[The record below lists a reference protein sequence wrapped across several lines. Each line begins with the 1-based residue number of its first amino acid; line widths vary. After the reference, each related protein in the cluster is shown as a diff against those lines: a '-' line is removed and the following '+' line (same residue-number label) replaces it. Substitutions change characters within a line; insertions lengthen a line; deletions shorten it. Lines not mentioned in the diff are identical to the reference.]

1 METIPDNLV
10 KFFEDNPR
18 PALAFSGGVD
28 STYLM
33 YVCRRLEVN
42 MIPVF
47 YTGGFQTVAQLVNVE
62 NLCKYYNFSPE
73 FIEDDIF
80 EHEDIIANGPDR
92 CYLCKKRMMGLMWKR
107 VRKFGSKY
115 MMDGTNASDD
125 PATRLG
131 MKALEELGVR
141 SPLRDCGLTKEDVR
155 RLSKEARLSTWDL
168 PSDSCLATRIP
179 TGTPL
184 TWENTQRVNYVEKDI
199 RVMGF
204 KDIRVRDIDGNALL
218 ETLPSQKDLL
228 EELKPDIEE
237 VLLKHYKSV
246 SYGERKPE

>member
-125 PATRLG
+125 PATRPG

-141 SPLRDCGLTKEDVR
+141 SPLRECGLTKEDVR